1 MAIEA
6 DAPRSRRSVIA
17 AALGGAGALIAA
29 SLGRAAPVA
38 AANGDPLTLGSMTN
52 SATSPT
58 VAASTASPGLEVG
71 TTAAAGSA
79 LVGHSATGI
88 GVFGFSDGG
97 GSGRETGVVGVTGGG
112 ASLDPAVNTDATGV
126 YGFSNDTNAA
136 AGVWGDTV
144 DGTGV
149 VGTGAWGVYGG
160 GDIGVFG
167 DADSTGNGVYGF
179 SGEEQGVDLPAP
191 PPSTGVAGVAGLLG
205 SVGVRGHAMSGSA
218 IGVLASSATVAQTA
232 LQVSGKIKLSRSGRA
247 SVGSTSSS
255 RKVTMAGVTTSSYII
270 ATMQTNVSG
279 LYVRAVVPTTGS
291 FTIYLSKAP
300 GKTAV
305 VAYVVVN

>member
-38 AANGDPLTLGSMTN
+38 AADGDGLLLGK
-52 SATSPT
+52 
-58 VAASTASPGLEVG
+58 G
-71 TTAAAGSA
+71 TTTTDNVASSVTVVNSSA
-79 LVGHSATGI
+79 DGVGAVSATGTGLI
-88 GVFGFSDGG
+88 GRSTTPGAADVDGHG
-97 GSGRETGVVGVTGGG
+97 TGIIGTAGDAADVSLGTNQTGI
-112 ASLDPAVNTDATGV
+112 

-136 AGVWGDTV
+136 AGVWGDTIL
-144 DGTGV
+144 GTGV
-149 VGTGAWGVYGG
+149 VGTGAWGVYGA
-160 GDIGVFG
+160 GDIGLVG
-167 DADSTGNGVYGF
+167 DAEGAGTGVYGF
-179 SGEEQGVDLPAP
+179 AGDQAILAP
-191 PPSTGVAGVAGLLG
+191 PASTAVAGVAGVNG
-205 SVGVRGHAMSGSA
+205 GVGVRGHVSSGTGV
-218 IGVLASSATVAQTA
+218 GVLASSASVSQTA

-255 RKVTMAGVTTSSYII
+255 RKVTMAGVTTSSYVV

>member
-38 AANGDPLTLGSMTN
+38 AVDGDQLLLGKGTTPTENVAS
-52 SATSPT
+52 SATIVNSSADGIGAVT
-58 VAASTASPGLEVG
+58 TTGTGLKGLSTSPGAGDVAGHG
-71 TTAAAGSA
+71 TG
-79 LVGHSATGI
+79 VIGATG
-88 GVFGFSDGG
+88 DG
-97 GSGRETGVVGVTGGG
+97 TGLSLVT
-112 ASLDPAVNTDATGV
+112 NQTGV
-126 YGFSNDTNAA
+126 YGFADDSNAA
-136 AGVWGDTV
+136 AGVWGDTIQ
-144 DGTGV
+144 GTGV
-149 VGTGAWGVYGG
+149 VGTGAWGVYGA
-160 GDIGVFG
+160 GDIGVVG
-167 DADSTGNGVYGF
+167 DAEGAGTGVYGF
-179 SGEEQGVDLPAP
+179 AGDQAIAAP
-191 PPSTGVAGVAGLLG
+191 PASTAVAGVAGVNG
-205 SVGVRGHAMSGSA
+205 GVGVRGHVSSGTG
-218 IGVLASSATVAQTA
+218 IGVLASSASVAQTA

-255 RKVTMAGVTTSSYII
+255 RKVTMAGVTTSSYIL

>member
-38 AANGDPLTLGSMTN
+38 AADGDSLLLGK
-52 SATSPT
+52 
-58 VAASTASPGLEVG
+58 G
-71 TTAAAGSA
+71 TTPTENQALTVTLVNSSADGIGGVSAAGTGLKGLSSA
-79 LVGHSATGI
+79 PGAGDVAGHGTGVIGATG
-88 GVFGFSDGG
+88 DG
-97 GSGRETGVVGVTGGG
+97 
-112 ASLDPAVNTDATGV
+112 TDISAGTNQTGV
-126 YGFSNDTNAA
+126 YGFADDSNAA
-136 AGVWGDTV
+136 AGVWGDTIQ
-144 DGTGV
+144 GTGV

-160 GDIGVFG
+160 GDIGVVG
-167 DADSTGNGVYGF
+167 DVEGASTGVYGF
-179 SGEEQGVDLPAP
+179 AGDQTIVVPPA
-191 PPSTGVAGVAGLLG
+191 STAVAGVAGVNG
-205 SVGVRGHAMSGSA
+205 GVGVRGHVSSGTG
-218 IGVLASSATVAQTA
+218 IGVWASSASVTQTA
-232 LQVSGKIKLSRSGRA
+232 LLVQGKIKLSRSGRV

-255 RKVTMAGVTTSSYII
+255 RKVTMVGVTTSSYVV

-300 GKTAV
+300 GKTV
-305 VAYVVVN
+305 YVGYVVVN